1 MIKNI
6 KQIIPDSV
14 KASIKKLYKS
24 LKQVLKS
31 TLEKKSTKHNIQTT
45 FPTFQPASSGNYK
58 MYENSIINNIN
69 SILPILSQISKLKRT
84 LDIIDVD
91 DLNVEI
97 EHVEYLGKL
106 FKKYK
111 SDKSTSHDYHKIY
124 SHYIGKKD
132 NFVLVEIGIGTN
144 NEDVISNMSNK
155 GNPGASLYAF
165 SDAYPNSKI
174 IGCDVDK
181 RVLFDEKNIV
191 TYFLDQNDFKTYEI
205 LSIYKNNIDY
215 LIDDGLHS
223 QSANLN
229 TLLFSLENL
238 SKGGILFIE
247 DIPEYALNVW
257 QVVSN
262 SISSDFKFEM
272 IKCKI
277 AYCGVL
283 EKLK

>member
-1 MIKNI
+1 
-6 KQIIPDSV
+6 
-14 KASIKKLYKS
+14 
-24 LKQVLKS
+24 
-31 TLEKKSTKHNIQTT
+31 
-45 FPTFQPASSGNYK
+45 
-58 MYENSIINNIN
+58 
-69 SILPILSQISKLKRT
+69 
-84 LDIIDVD
+84 
-91 DLNVEI
+91 
-97 EHVEYLGKL
+97 
-106 FKKYK
+106 
-111 SDKSTSHDYHKIY
+111 
-124 SHYIGKKD
+124 
-132 NFVLVEIGIGTN
+132 
-144 NEDVISNMSNK
+144 MSNK

-215 LIDDGLHS
+215 LIDDCLHS